1 MSKDI
6 ISAVTAATVQELLR
20 EAGLEASLAGT
31 KEQPQVVSAVAGVN
45 FNIRFG
51 TPAKDGSG
59 WTDFT
64 ISAPFTVDQEVS
76 PVIGAF
82 WNRRNRFARVYRTHD
97 QLFLDMD
104 VVVAGGV
111 TRAHV
116 NYLFAV
122 WADVAQLFVRHLRAD
137 HAVLAR
143 YKAAGGK
150 TASAAGKAA
159 TKAAGQTPV
168 RAAPVREASTET
180 ARQRSSATT
189 ERTNGK
195 AAGLGD
201 KAHALGSS

>member
-1 MSKDI
+1 MSKDLI
-6 ISAVTAATVQELLR
+6 TVFTTGTVQELLR
-20 EAGLEASLAGT
+20 DAGLEARLAGT
-31 KEQPQVVSAVAGVN
+31 KEQPQVVSSVAGIS

-82 WNRRNRFARVYRTHD
+82 WNRRNRFARVYRTQD
-97 QLFLDMD
+97 QLLLDMD
-104 VVVAGGV
+104 VVAAGGV

-116 NYLFAV
+116 KYLFVV
-122 WADVAQLFVRHLRAD
+122 WTDVARLFVRHLRAD

-150 TASAAGKAA
+150 PSAAAPAPKAA
-159 TKAAGQTPV
+159 APAPSAGPGSD
-168 RAAPVREASTET
+168 A
-180 ARQRSSATT
+180 ARQLPPANAT
-189 ERTNGK
+189 RGNGK
-195 AAGLGD
+195 SDGLGE
-201 KAHALGSS
+201 KAHASGSS